1 MIKNTTSPNVRAQKA
16 NQQAGHHCDTKP
28 RILIVDDDEGIVAV
42 LRDGF
47 EADGWTVCVAPDGA
61 QALVMMSFEKFD
73 AVMSDLHMPKM
84 NGLELL
90 YKIKTKEN
98 NRSTKFCLLSGMLNQ
113 EDLKKA
119 TSLGVAHVVVK
130 PFAIKSV
137 TKKVRE
143 VCVLTEAKT
152 KLSYDTSIIRSII
165 NATEEVCNF
174 YLGESVQ
181 FGKPHIKPD
190 NSGSGCLTAVISLA
204 RPEALASVAFSCDGL
219 FFRHLATKLF
229 GENISGVN
237 SDMIRDM
244 GGEICNQITGK
255 IKINLSRNNYH
266 IQIGLPQVIM
276 GKGHCIE
283 HLVNRPVL
291 RIPMICKGC
300 ELAIEFAMSGNLR
313 EGHESHEASEDNQS
327 IQNDVMMF
335 DS

>member
-1 MIKNTTSPNVRAQKA
+1 MIKNATFPHVHAHKA
-16 NQQAGHHCDTKP
+16 NQQAGQQLDTKP

-61 QALVMMSFEKFD
+61 QALVMMSFERFD

-143 VCVLTEAKT
+143 VCVLSEPKT

-181 FGKPHIKPD
+181 FGKPYIKTD
-190 NSGSGCLTAVISLA
+190 SSGSGCLTAVISLA
-204 RPEALASVAFSCDGL
+204 RHEALGSVAFSCDGL

-229 GENISGVN
+229 GDHISGVT

-255 IKINLSRNNYH
+255 IKINLSRNSYH

-276 GKGHCIE
+276 GKGHSIE
-283 HLVNRPVL
+283 HLVNSPVL
-291 RIPMICKGC
+291 RIPMTCKGC

-313 EGHESHEASEDNQS
+313 EGQENQDGTESQS
-327 IQNDVMMF
+327 MRSDVMMF

>member
-1 MIKNTTSPNVRAQKA
+1 
-16 NQQAGHHCDTKP
+16 
-28 RILIVDDDEGIVAV
+28 VDDNEGIVAV

-47 EADGWTVCVAPDGA
+47 EVDGWTVCVAPDGA
-61 QALVMMSFEKFD
+61 QALVMMSIEKFD
-73 AVMSDLHMPKM
+73 AVVSDLHMPKM

-90 YKIKTKEN
+90 DKIKTKEN

-119 TSLGVAHVVVK
+119 TRLGVAHVVVK

-143 VCVLTEAKT
+143 VCVLTEPKP

-174 YLGESVQ
+174 YLGECVQ
-181 FGKPHIKPD
+181 FGKPYIKTD
-190 NSGSGCLTAVISLA
+190 NSGSGCLSAVISLA
-204 RPEALASVAFSCDGL
+204 RHEALGSVAFSCDAL
-219 FFRHLATKLF
+219 FFRHLATKIF
-229 GENISGVN
+229 GEKIAGVK

-255 IKINLSRNNYH
+255 IKINLSRNSYH

-276 GKGHCIE
+276 GKGHSIE
-283 HLVNRPVL
+283 HLVTSPVL
-291 RIPMICKGC
+291 RIPMTCKGC

-313 EGHESHEASEDNQS
+313 EDHENSEAAITSP
-327 IQNDVMMF
+327 
-335 DS
+335 